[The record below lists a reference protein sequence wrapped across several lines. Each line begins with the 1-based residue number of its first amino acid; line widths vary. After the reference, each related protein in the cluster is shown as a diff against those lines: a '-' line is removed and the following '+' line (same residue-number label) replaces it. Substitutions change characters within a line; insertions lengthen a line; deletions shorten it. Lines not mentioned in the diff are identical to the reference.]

1 MGAAGLPDISATR
14 RNIAMLVILLVQIL
28 NYADRFVFSVLIDP
42 IKAEFGLSD
51 FMIGVLAGPA
61 FALLYATLGI
71 PVARLADVGN
81 RRTIIAVSLGIW
93 SAMTMLCGMANNL
106 VQIFLFRIGVGIGE
120 AGATPPSHSLI
131 GSYYAPHQRSFA
143 LAFFSLGASIGG
155 MLSLYGGGYLAD
167 TYGWRWTLIIMGL
180 PGVLLAI
187 ASMWLLVE
195 PRPAAKLPP
204 LGEVFSDGIQL
215 AKKLFQ
221 KPSYRHISI
230 GFTLY
235 AFIYFGA
242 GMWDAAFFS
251 RTFDLPLKDVGKAL
265 GLAMLVSGVFGV
277 LFGGWVGT
285 LLAKR
290 NISWMTRFSA
300 FTVLLAF
307 PFGLGK
313 YLVDDFALA
322 IVCTAFANMCV
333 SGFAAPFYATVH
345 AITGEKDRAMA
356 IAILLFILNLVGMGA
371 GPVITGGLSDF
382 LKDYV
387 GEESLRYS
395 LTVVMLVIPWT
406 AFHLFIVSRH
416 VLKDI
421 GEQPAAPVK
430 S

>member
-1 MGAAGLPDISATR
+1 MRAAGLPDISATR
-14 RNIAMLVILLVQIL
+14 RNIAMVMILLVQVL

-51 FMIGVLAGPA
+51 FMIGLLVGPA

-81 RRTIIAVSLGIW
+81 RRTIIAVSLAIW
-93 SAMTMLCGMANNL
+93 STMTALCGMAGNL
-106 VQIFLFRIGVGIGE
+106 VQIFLFRMGVGIGE

-143 LAFFSLGASIGG
+143 LAFFSLGAAIGS
-155 MLSLYGGGYLAD
+155 MLALYGGGYLAD
-167 TYGWRWTLIIMGL
+167 TYGWRWTLIIMGA
-180 PGVLLAI
+180 PGIILAI
-187 ASMWLLVE
+187 ACRWLLVE
-195 PRPAAKLPP
+195 PRTETKLPP
-204 LGEVFSDGIQL
+204 MGEIVSDGITL

-221 KPSYRHISI
+221 KKSYLHISI

-251 RTFDLPLKDVGKAL
+251 RTFDMPLQDVGRAL

-277 LFGGWVGT
+277 LFGGWIGT

-290 NISWMTRFSA
+290 NMSWMTRFAA

-313 YLVDDFALA
+313 YLIDDFMIA
-322 IVCTAFANMCV
+322 IICTALANMCV

-371 GPVITGGLSDF
+371 GPVITGGLSDI
-382 LKDYV
+382 LKIFV

-395 LTVVMLVIPWT
+395 LAVVMLVIPWT
-406 AFHLFIVSRH
+406 AFHLYVVSKN
-416 VLKDI
+416 VIKDI
-421 GEQPAAPVK
+421 GDPAAQT
-430 S
+430 